1 MSSNIKQP
9 WTMMYSIKYYLGFS
23 LWVWMKN
30 FLINGRNEELTL
42 FYNFLDDTA
51 YCRGYTVQDGYKLSD
66 VLESV

>member
-1 MSSNIKQP
+1 
-9 WTMMYSIKYYLGFS
+9 
-23 LWVWMKN
+23 MKN